1 MKTSP
6 LFGDLVGGRRNAP
19 HCVCWLLPQ
28 VRRCLFGWLLSLGEG
43 GLRMRLDLLKEY
55 AYGSF

>member
-1 MKTSP
+1 MLLTLYVS
-6 LFGDLVGGRRNAP
+6 FYRRLVSANS
-19 HCVCWLLPQ
+19 VC
-28 VRRCLFGWLLSLGEG
+28 GLSLGEG

>member
-1 MKTSP
+1 MLLTEYVGFYRR
-6 LFGDLVGGRRNAP
+6 LGDACSVWR
-19 HCVCWLLPQ
+19 
-28 VRRCLFGWLLSLGEG
+28 LSLGEG